1 MDYTCE
7 PEHSQ
12 LLTIQGKEP
21 FNAEPSSSALVEF
34 PITPED
40 LVYCR
45 NHGPVRHFDE
55 DDYSLTI
62 QGGSS
67 GKVKLAMNDLR
78 TLFPITSIVAVL
90 QVRTSFISDKYDLKK
105 LSVPG

>member
-12 LLTIQGKEP
+12 LLLIQGKEP

-34 PITPED
+34 AITPED

-45 NHGPVRHFDE
+45 NHGPVRQFDE
-55 DDYSLTI
+55 DEYLLTI
-62 QGGSS
+62 RGGSN
-67 GKVKLAMNDLR
+67 GEVKLNMNDLR
-78 TLFPITSIVAVL
+78 TLFSITRIVAVL
-90 QVRTSFISDKYDLKK
+90 QVRI
-105 LSVPG
+105 